1 MPESWYLM
9 SQPLFNSGFEGDE
22 FSTFA
27 QGGFEEIL
35 DSPLA
40 DEIEIYEKTLSAT
53 PVSARAIIQGVT
65 ADNYNN
71 SVLRQFLC
79 KIGTLRSGQY
89 IKARGQMWLVYSLP
103 DNNKMYEKAIAWQ
116 CKYSIKFVSPTSGE
130 IVEYPVYDINST
142 QYGSGETSEDHLT
155 LGTSQHLIYIPYN
168 EETIKLDSG
177 FRFLID
183 KNRDNPTA
191 YRLAQVDPGGYS
203 CGKDDGLIQWT
214 IVESQFDEKTDSKE
228 LMVADYFGK
237 SELSKPEQPSE
248 IGYSIRVNPDGGD
261 ASIIFGET
269 LKSSVII
276 CKDGVAQSGLPFD
289 VTITDGAEFGT
300 IQSVDQNG
308 FVLYALNNRDF
319 IGQEITVEITSSE
332 CEASSKTVFTVRGW
346 Y

>member
-22 FSTFA
+22 FSAFA

-116 CKYSIKFVSPTSGE
+116 CKYSIKFVSPISGE

>member
-1 MPESWYLM
+1 MAC
-9 SQPLFNSGFEGDE
+9 LF
-22 FSTFA
+22 A
-27 QGGFEEIL
+27 
-35 DSPLA
+35 
-40 DEIEIYEKTLSAT
+40 
-53 PVSARAIIQGVT
+53 
-65 ADNYNN
+65 
-71 SVLRQFLC
+71 
-79 KIGTLRSGQY
+79 
-89 IKARGQMWLVYSLP
+89 P

-228 LMVADYFGK
+228 LMVADYLANR
-237 SELSKPEQPSE
+237 SCLSQ
-248 IGYSIRVNPDGGD
+248 
-261 ASIIFGET
+261 
-269 LKSSVII
+269 
-276 CKDGVAQSGLPFD
+276 
-289 VTITDGAEFGT
+289 
-300 IQSVDQNG
+300 
-308 FVLYALNNRDF
+308 NNRQRLVIQF
-319 IGQEITVEITSSE
+319 ALIQMVETHLSYLE
-332 CEASSKTVFTVRGW
+332 KH
-346 Y
+346 

>member
-1 MPESWYLM
+1 MPEPWYLM

-22 FSTFA
+22 FSAFA

-35 DSPLA
+35 ESPLA
-40 DEIEIYEKTLSAT
+40 DDIEVYEKTLSAT
-53 PVSARAIIQGVT
+53 AVKTRAIIQGVT

-79 KIGTLRSGQY
+79 RIGTLRSGQY
-89 IKARGQMWLVYSLP
+89 IKARGQTWLVYSLP

-116 CKYSIKFVSPTSGE
+116 CKYSIKFLSPITGKV
-130 IVEYPVYDINST
+130 VEYPVYDINST

-183 KNRDNPTA
+183 KNHDKPTA
-191 YRLAQVDPGGYS
+191 YRLAQIDPGGYS

-214 IVESQFDEKTDSKE
+214 IVESQFDEKTDNKD
-228 LMVADYFGK
+228 LMVADYYGVSDF
-237 SELSKPEQPSE
+237 SKPDNIPD
-248 IGYSIRVNPDGGD
+248 GYSIRITTDGGEKSIVFGEKLR
-261 ASIIFGET
+261 ASIE
-269 LKSSVII
+269 LL
-276 CKDGVAQSGLPFD
+276 KDGVVLSPTKFE
-289 VTITDGAEFGT
+289 VSIIDGSEYGM
-300 IQSVDQNG
+300 IESIGDG
-308 FVLYALNNRDF
+308 YFVLYALDNREY
-319 IGQEITVEITSSE
+319 IGHEITVEVSNLEYELSQT
-332 CEASSKTVFTVRGW
+332 AVFTIRGW

>member
-22 FSTFA
+22 FSAFA

-35 DSPLA
+35 ESPLA
-40 DEIEIYEKTLSAT
+40 DDIEVYEKTLSSTAVKT
-53 PVSARAIIQGVT
+53 RAIIQGVT

-79 KIGTLRSGQY
+79 RIGTLRSGQY
-89 IKARGQMWLVYSLP
+89 IKARGQTWLVYSLP

-116 CKYSIKFVSPTSGE
+116 CKYSIKFLSPITGKV
-130 IVEYPVYDINST
+130 VEYPVYDINST

-183 KNRDNPTA
+183 KNHDKPTA
-191 YRLAQVDPGGYS
+191 YRLAQIDPGGYS

-214 IVESQFDEKTDSKE
+214 IVESQFDEKTDNKD
-228 LMVADYFGK
+228 LMVADYYGVSDF
-237 SELSKPEQPSE
+237 SKPDDIPD
-248 IGYSIRVNPDGGD
+248 GYSIRITTDGGEKSIVFGEKLR
-261 ASIIFGET
+261 ASIE
-269 LKSSVII
+269 LL
-276 CKDGVAQSGLPFD
+276 KDGVVLSPTKIE
-289 VTITDGAEFGT
+289 VSIIDGSEYGM
-300 IQSVDQNG
+300 IESIGDG
-308 FVLYALNNRDF
+308 YFVLYALDNREY
-319 IGQEITVEITSSE
+319 IGHEITVEVSNLEYELSQT
-332 CEASSKTVFTVRGW
+332 AVFTIRGW

>member
-22 FSTFA
+22 FSVFA

-35 DSPLA
+35 ESPLA
-40 DEIEIYEKTLSAT
+40 DDIEVYEKTLSAT
-53 PVSARAIIQGVT
+53 AVKTRAIIQGVT

-79 KIGTLRSGQY
+79 RIGTLRSGQY
-89 IKARGQMWLVYSLP
+89 IKARGQTWLVYSLP

-116 CKYSIKFVSPTSGE
+116 CKYSIKFLSPITGKV
-130 IVEYPVYDINST
+130 VEYPVYDINST

-155 LGTSQHLIYIPYN
+155 LGTSQHLIYIPCN

-183 KNRDNPTA
+183 KNHDKPTA
-191 YRLAQVDPGGYS
+191 YRLAQIDPGGYS

-214 IVESQFDEKTDSKE
+214 IVESQFDEKTDNKD
-228 LMVADYFGK
+228 LMVADYYGVSDF
-237 SELSKPEQPSE
+237 SKPDDIPD
-248 IGYSIRVNPDGGD
+248 GYSIRITTDGGEKSIVFGEKLR
-261 ASIIFGET
+261 ASIE
-269 LKSSVII
+269 LL
-276 CKDGVAQSGLPFD
+276 KDGVVLSPTKFE
-289 VTITDGAEFGT
+289 VSIIDGSEYGM
-300 IQSVDQNG
+300 IESIGDG
-308 FVLYALNNRDF
+308 YFVLYALDNREY
-319 IGQEITVEITSSE
+319 IGHEITVEVSNLEYELFQT
-332 CEASSKTVFTVRGW
+332 AVFTIRGW